1 MMRADTR
8 VVAPEDFAVE
18 MKFDGTCLE
27 TECDNAAVLIARGE
41 QQRFGL
47 RKDAPRIPNP
57 RFAPAMNTPKPLVG
71 IIDWAESPLGDPESA
86 VERGVIGDA
95 ADVKR
100 FLCSGDQDFTEE
112 ICGARALIVWH
123 NTPITAAGIGRLRN
137 CRALIRN
144 GVGFD
149 SVDIA
154 AARER
159 GIAVCNV
166 PDYGTEEVAD
176 HAIALALA
184 LCRQLFPLDEEAKR
198 LGWVI
203 RVEPRLRRLREL
215 TFGIVGLGRIGTATA
230 LRAKALGFRVV
241 FYDPYLPNGV
251 DKAVGVSRV
260 RTLDELLAQADVLS
274 LHCPLTEETRHLIG
288 ARELGLMKRSAFVVN
303 TARGAVVAK
312 EAILGALRE
321 GRIAGAGLDVVEDEP
336 LKSADEA
343 GAPNLIVTCH
353 AAFCSVESKR
363 EMRAT
368 SARIALAAVRGE
380 RLENVVNGVA

>member
-1 MMRADTR
+1 M
-8 VVAPEDFAVE
+8 
-18 MKFDGTCLE
+18 
-27 TECDNAAVLIARGE
+27 NA
-41 QQRFGL
+41 Q
-47 RKDAPRIPNP
+47 
-57 RFAPAMNTPKPLVG
+57 KPLVG
-71 IIDWAESPLGDPESA
+71 IIDWAESPLGDAESA

-95 ADVKR
+95 AEVR
-100 FLCSGDQDFTEE
+100 RYLCSGDQDFTEE

-137 CRALIRN
+137 CRTLIRN

-154 AARER
+154 AARDR

-176 HAIALALA
+176 HAIALAMA

-215 TFGIVGLGRIGTATA
+215 TFGVVGLGRIGTATA

-241 FYDPYLPNGV
+241 FHDPYLPNGV

-288 ARELGLMKRSAFVVN
+288 ARELGLMKPSAFVVN

-312 EAILGALRE
+312 EAILGALRD

-336 LKSADEA
+336 LKSAEEA
-343 GAPNLIVTCH
+343 SAPNLIVTCH